1 MKGLPISKSLMSRLY
16 IFKRANDFKIFIL
29 PGFMLLK
36 EALDQ
41 ALKDKMKTEDQEK
54 YKREMKEIPFT
65 SLLKQV
71 LGQDK
76 DVDKVREL
84 SVCTFPFPMWERS
97 TASSRCLSD
106 VK

>member
-1 MKGLPISKSLMSRLY
+1 M
-16 IFKRANDFKIFIL
+16 FIKL
-29 PGFMLLK
+29 FVGFMLLK

-54 YKREMKEIPFT
+54 YKKEMKDIPFT

-76 DVDKVREL
+76 DVDKVYQ
-84 SVCTFPFPMWERS
+84 
-97 TASSRCLSD
+97 
-106 VK
+106 VKLNL